1 MAVLRNGFQNFFY
14 GMYLLHYGH
23 IIFSCV
29 NTESCTRGRFS
40 VVRGFIPIGY
50 SISCISNSTCAA
62 VSALLGDT
70 PLPSLE
76 LSDPLPNA
84 VNSILRTGR
93 TLAEHWKML
102 AMFGEGVN
110 CTCTHVCDMNT
121 CTC

>member
-1 MAVLRNGFQNFFY
+1 MAVLRNGFQNFFFY
-14 GMYLLHYGH
+14 GTYYT
-23 IIFSCV
+23 V

-40 VVRGFIPIGY
+40 LVRDFIPIGY

-93 TLAEHWKML
+93 TLAEHWKIL